1 MRMENGMKVLY
12 LGILKL
18 LYGCIESALLLHDL
32 CAKTLK
38 SHGFVVNPCDR
49 FIANSTIDN
58 IQFKIALYVDKNK
71 VSHIDEHVNTRTIE
85 AKEEHFGELTVSRGK
100 STSFWE

>member
-1 MRMENGMKVLY
+1 M
-12 LGILKL
+12 
-18 LYGCIESALLLHDL
+18 
-32 CAKTLK
+32 
-38 SHGFVVNPCDR
+38 VNPRDR

-71 VSHIDEHVNTRTIE
+71 VSHIDEHVNTRIIE